1 LVQLWEEGIIS
12 AGVQVQNNM
21 EKNNYYSDMRWLSG
35 FLVRTTDA
43 ESVSA
48 LSSIVTK
55 QLTQVLPFTYVSV
68 FFLGFDSNL
77 YLIHEAGNSIKNAN
91 LLELSVNA
99 IFDIHEWPCALNKLV
114 SNREHEMDPYAFDI
128 IKDLL
133 CEPIKSKQRI
143 VAMLCYRLENEE
155 LPVSKRIILDL
166 AALQIS
172 LSFDRIIKEQRMMY
186 GSACRMN
193 ENGGVEKII
202 LQSDRQSCMA
212 EMALGVADGIRNPIT
227 VIGGIIKRVSKKIDF
242 DPAVQKDWGIL
253 LEEAARLER
262 LVRDFEDLA
271 HKREIILE
279 LRDMNEVIAKSVE
292 VFKNDFLRGRRRE
305 FKLNLSRDRC
315 LVKIDEKL
323 IATALTHLFINS
335 VEATDENG
343 IIHISTNIIG
353 ERIIIDMTDN
363 GIGIPAE
370 FLERIFEP
378 FLSTKPGGTGLGLT
392 YVQQIFKEHRG
403 EIKVEGRQGKGTSI
417 TISLPRS
424 GGMEI

>member
-1 LVQLWEEGIIS
+1 
-12 AGVQVQNNM
+12 
-21 EKNNYYSDMRWLSG
+21 
-35 FLVRTTDA
+35 
-43 ESVSA
+43 
-48 LSSIVTK
+48 
-55 QLTQVLPFTYVSV
+55 
-68 FFLGFDSNL
+68 
-77 YLIHEAGNSIKNAN
+77 
-91 LLELSVNA
+91 
-99 IFDIHEWPCALNKLV
+99 
-114 SNREHEMDPYAFDI
+114 
-128 IKDLL
+128 
-133 CEPIKSKQRI
+133 
-143 VAMLCYRLENEE
+143 
-155 LPVSKRIILDL
+155 
-166 AALQIS
+166 
-172 LSFDRIIKEQRMMY
+172 
-186 GSACRMN
+186 
-193 ENGGVEKII
+193 
-202 LQSDRQSCMA
+202 
-212 EMALGVADGIRNPIT
+212 
-227 VIGGIIKRVSKKIDF
+227 
-242 DPAVQKDWGIL
+242 PAVQKDWGII

-292 VFKNDFLRGRRRE
+292 AFKNDFLRGRRRE

-353 ERIIIDMTDN
+353 ERIIIGMTDN

>member
-1 LVQLWEEGIIS
+1 
-12 AGVQVQNNM
+12 
-21 EKNNYYSDMRWLSG
+21 
-35 FLVRTTDA
+35 
-43 ESVSA
+43 
-48 LSSIVTK
+48 
-55 QLTQVLPFTYVSV
+55 
-68 FFLGFDSNL
+68 
-77 YLIHEAGNSIKNAN
+77 
-91 LLELSVNA
+91 
-99 IFDIHEWPCALNKLV
+99 
-114 SNREHEMDPYAFDI
+114 
-128 IKDLL
+128 
-133 CEPIKSKQRI
+133 
-143 VAMLCYRLENEE
+143 
-155 LPVSKRIILDL
+155 
-166 AALQIS
+166 
-172 LSFDRIIKEQRMMY
+172 
-186 GSACRMN
+186 
-193 ENGGVEKII
+193 
-202 LQSDRQSCMA
+202 MA
-212 EMALGVADGIRNPIT
+212 EMALGVADGIRNTIT